1 MTLPP
6 RPTYSCLGKEQFAD
20 KSRADTVAHRI
31 AGRSANKV
39 STYRCNFCHA
49 WHVGSG
55 LIPKGKR
62 SKVTR

>member
-20 KSRADTVAHRI
+20 KGRADQVAHRI
-31 AGRSANKV
+31 ARRSSATV
-39 STYRCNFCHA
+39 SSYRCSFCHA
-49 WHVGSG
+49 WHIGSG

-62 SKVTR
+62 SRVNR